1 MALLILTFSG
11 AIVKTMAA
19 TLDLEDE
26 EKLQNSLKELIKMY
40 PRYRKEFRS
49 IVDEISAVRFS
60 SKCPVIVLFSLDDN
74 TFKIMC

>member
-1 MALLILTFSG
+1 MVAC
-11 AIVKTMAA
+11 
-19 TLDLEDE
+19 LDLDDE
-26 EKLQNSLKELIKMY
+26 EKLQGSLDELIKMY

-74 TFKIMC
+74 TFKIIC